1 MEVAI
6 VTADHGRSRP
16 LVGVLT
22 ADHEGVG
29 DRIVEVDAGGVRLAY
44 VGVKVDAQADADT
57 LMRSACD
64 RLRAQPGLVALAAD
78 PLLMILRD
86 QAVSAAA
93 DGVLLLPSPLR

>member
-1 MEVAI
+1 MAAPA
-6 VTADHGRSRP
+6 ADHGRSRP

-78 PLLMILRD
+78 PVSSCSRRRSCWRRWCSRRWLL
-86 QAVSAAA
+86 QS
-93 DGVLLLPSPLR
+93 SC